1 MQNREKAF
9 ASLSRNTKEK
19 KEKKKTKNKGNC
31 KVLCVTRKINKNIE
45 KLENIFNRWSIVVI
59 WVFSKYLV
67 QYSKN
72 DFENIKEK
80 HMRYSNMEND
90 FVG

>member
-1 MQNREKAF
+1 MQNRKKAF

-45 KLENIFNRWSIVVI
+45 KLENIFNR
-59 WVFSKYLV
+59 
-67 QYSKN
+67 
-72 DFENIKEK
+72 
-80 HMRYSNMEND
+80 
-90 FVG
+90 